1 LLLRTAFSDL
11 HLLAARLKASFW
23 FVPALVVVAS
33 MALGMALVAV
43 DGTQATDLG
52 VGLPRLFGAGAAGS
66 RAMLSAIATSMITV
80 AGVVFSITMVTLSLT
95 STQYSPRVLRN
106 FMRDRPTQVVLGIF
120 LGIFAYCL
128 VVLRTIRG
136 GDEGTFIP
144 SLSVLG
150 GMAYAFVGIGTLI
163 FFIHHIALSI
173 QAASIVQR
181 IASDTASAM
190 DHVFPAQAE
199 GQARAQPHP
208 AAVCLPLRWIAVTAP
223 RTGYVQ
229 AVHLEAL
236 LQLGDDCGRI
246 VRLCVPVGGYV
257 AKGTKLLEVGGDGE
271 LDEPSVRGARA
282 AVAIGRQ
289 RNVEQDPEFGLQQL
303 VDIALRA
310 LSTGVND
317 PTTACLCVRGIGTLL
332 ADLAAR
338 QQPACLH
345 FCSGTPRVIAP
356 VPAFGDVVQAALG
369 PVLRH
374 ARGDVQVLGVAA
386 SALAEIAAAAEGE
399 RRRALAPAVREL
411 SAAVS
416 QVRPRRAA
424 DGLRREVHAL
434 ALRVGSQRRARGA
447 PT

>member
-1 LLLRTAFSDL
+1 LLLRTAPTDL
-11 HLLAARLKASFW
+11 PLLVARLKASFW

-33 MALGMALVAV
+33 MALGMVLVAV
-43 DGTQATDLG
+43 DSTQAIDLG
-52 VGLPRLFGAGAAGS
+52 VRLPRLFGAGAAGS

-106 FMRDRPTQVVLGIF
+106 FMRDQPTQIVLGIF

-144 SLSVLG
+144 ALSVLG

-181 IASDTASAM
+181 IASDTESAM
-190 DHVFPAQAE
+190 DHVFPMQVA
-199 GQARAQPHP
+199 ARAPDP
-208 AAVCLPLRWIAVTAP
+208 AAVCLPLVWAEVTAP
-223 RTGYVQ
+223 RSGYVQ

-236 LQLGDDCGRI
+236 LQLGADCGRI

-257 AKGTKLLEVGGDGE
+257 ARGTKLLEIAGDGR
-271 LDEPSVRGARA
+271 LDERTVRRARA

-303 VDIALRA
+303 MDIALRA

-317 PTTACLCVRGIGTLL
+317 PTTACLCLRGIGTLL
-332 ADLAAR
+332 AGLAAR
-338 QQPACLH
+338 PQPACLH
-345 FCSGTPRVIAP
+345 FCSGTLRVVAP
-356 VPAFGDVVQAALG
+356 VPAFGEVVHAALG

-386 SALAEIAAAAEGE
+386 SALAEIAAAADGQ
-399 RRRALAPAVREL
+399 RRRALVPAVREL

-424 DGLRREVHAL
+424 GRLRREVHAL
-434 ALRVGSQRRARGA
+434 ALRVGSRRRAEA
-447 PT
+447 AAT

>member
-1 LLLRTAFSDL
+1 MHVRTAFSRL
-11 HLLAARLKASFW
+11 PLFAERLKASFW
-23 FVPALVVVAS
+23 FVPALVVVVS
-33 MALGMALVAV
+33 MALGMVLVEV
-43 DGTQATDLG
+43 DSRQGMDLG
-52 VGLPRLFGAGAAGS
+52 GWSPRLFGAGAAGS

-106 FMRDRPTQVVLGIF
+106 FMRDRPTQLVLGIF
-120 LGIFAYCL
+120 VGIFAYCL

-150 GMAYAFVGIGTLI
+150 GMAYALVGIGTLI
-163 FFIHHIALSI
+163 FFIHHIAMSI

-181 IASDTASAM
+181 IASDTESAL
-190 DHVFPAQAE
+190 DQVFPQQADRSAQAHPGPGAAGLPE
-199 GQARAQPHP
+199 GWA
-208 AAVCLPLRWIAVTAP
+208 AVTAD
-223 RTGYVQ
+223 RSGYVQ
-229 AVHLEAL
+229 AIHNEAL
-236 LQLGDDCGRI
+236 LQIGDDWGRI

-257 AKGTKLLEVGGDGE
+257 GRGAKLMEVGGDGE
-271 LDEPSVRGARA
+271 LDEASVRRARA

-289 RNVEQDPEFGLQQL
+289 RNVDQDPEFGLQQL

-317 PTTACLCVRGIGTLL
+317 PTTACMCLRGLGTLL
-332 ADLAAR
+332 ANVAGR
-338 QQPACLH
+338 PQPGCLH
-345 FCSGTPRVIAP
+345 FRSGTLRLVAP
-356 VPAFGDVVQAALG
+356 VPDFGEIVRAALG

-374 ARGDVQVLGVAA
+374 ARGDVQVLGGAV
-386 SALAEIAAAAEGE
+386 SALVEIADAAEGE
-399 RRRALAPAVREL
+399 RRRALAGTVREL

-434 ALRVGSQRRARGA
+434 ALRVGPARRLAA
-447 PT
+447 PPS